1 MRPDSGLL
9 RDLNQDVTMLKRINF
24 TSMWTPFDIMIVPS
38 NSSQLPVGKEV
49 KVNVLLH
56 RQMVTESQSINALV
70 EELKAPIKNKI
81 ST

>member
-56 RQMVTESQSINALV
+56 RQMVTEPQSINALV

-81 ST
+81 PT

>member
-1 MRPDSGLL
+1 
-9 RDLNQDVTMLKRINF
+9 
-24 TSMWTPFDIMIVPS
+24 MIVPS

-56 RQMVTESQSINALV
+56 RQMVTDPQSINALV

-81 ST
+81 PLKNE